1 MMRKTKILITLIM
14 IFIMFLIPSNR
25 SYALGQIM
33 SGADAFISTGE
44 AGTETLEVN
53 SVKEMSNNI
62 LSVLIPVGVIVAV
75 LIAAYLG
82 IKFMTGSVA
91 DQAKVKETLVPYVVG
106 CIIIFG
112 AFAIWELVINVFGLA
127 F

>member
-25 SYALGQIM
+25 FYALGQIM

>member
-62 LSVLIPVGVIVAV
+62 LSVLFI
-75 LIAAYLG
+75 
-82 IKFMTGSVA
+82 
-91 DQAKVKETLVPYVVG
+91 
-106 CIIIFG
+106 CI
-112 AFAIWELVINVFGLA
+112 ELDL
-127 F
+127 